1 MQTTTEPPYVP
12 IRRSGWPTKRSPRWA
27 FAAGAGLLLIA
38 VLVGLSHRPTN
49 GQRAADLRG
58 LLSTLNTDIESC
70 SGGVGDALRVL
81 NAIDSGS
88 SHDVATAINLA
99 TLGATNCSPANNQ
112 LLDDLTA
119 VPGPETP
126 PRHPP
131 GATRA

>member
-81 NAIDSGS
+81 NAIDIGS
-88 SHDVATAINLA
+88 SHDVATAIQLA
-99 TLGATNCSPANNQ
+99 TPRPAHGAPSRHQ
-112 LLDDLTA
+112 LPD
-119 VPGPETP
+119 
-126 PRHPP
+126 
-131 GATRA
+131 

>member
-27 FAAGAGLLLIA
+27 CAAGAGLLLIA
-38 VLVGLSHRPTN
+38 VLVGLSRRPTN

-88 SHDVATAINLA
+88 SHDVATAIKLA
-99 TLGATNCSPANNQ
+99 TLGAANSSPANTQ
-112 LLDDLTA
+112 LLHDTTA
-119 VPGPETP
+119 
-126 PRHPP
+126 RS
-131 GATRA
+131 RARP